1 MESKFEWNIDT
12 LTHFALQRVL
22 GNRAKV
28 LKDVKMFVHHECALE
43 DGESEEMLVDDLMS
57 AIYEYI
63 ELYGVTIDIE
73 DLKIGSQLVTNND
86 TQVEVVQIRKNWK
99 GVKPLVVL
107 HKGQTQYF
115 HFDQIKEIL

>member
-1 MESKFEWNIDT
+1 
-12 LTHFALQRVL
+12 
-22 GNRAKV
+22 
-28 LKDVKMFVHHECALE
+28 MFVHHECALE
-43 DGESEEMLVDDLMS
+43 DGESEEMLVEDLMN

-107 HKGQTQYF
+107 HKGQTQYY

>member
-1 MESKFEWNIDT
+1 MESKFEWNGDT
-12 LTHFALQRVL
+12 IEHFARLQS
-22 GNRAKV
+22 AYQD
-28 LKDVKMFVHHECALE
+28 KDLVWEDVTFFVHHECALE
-43 DGESEEMLVDDLMS
+43 DGESEEMLVEDLMN

-86 TQVEVVQIRKNWK
+86 NQVEVVEIRKDE

-107 HKGQTQYF
+107 HEGQTQYL

>member
-1 MESKFEWNIDT
+1 MEIKFEWNGDT
-12 LTHFALQRVL
+12 ITHFALQSAYDSK
-22 GNRAKV
+22 AKV
-28 LKDVKMFVHHECALE
+28 LEDVTLFVENECVIE
-43 DGESEEMLVDDLMS
+43 DGESEEMLVEDLMN

-86 TQVEVVQIRKNWK
+86 NQVEVVEIRKDE